1 MGALASADKSG
12 LVREWTWHRSRG
24 AIARLRAELNET
36 GDTLLAP
43 TLGRRAFFRVM
54 TDLSRAPFGEIIGGD
69 LSLFRWVDNESV
81 GHIRGFD
88 ICVILC
94 LFGADCRGDRAGLLF
109 DIVAAAERERARG
122 KLARR
127 KEDLATWPMVADR
140 IQEGAISSAIVNS
153 APCMIGAGIWRRWPT
168 ASESFSVVASMRRF
182 LGTASAR
189 DRVNPLLHGARTIQ
203 RDQFAAWLSSLVT
216 VIEACKPF
224 AVPNLASSLTSGA
237 DDDGIGLASLAKE
250 KASIAGQAQ
259 AFGRS
264 AATRYRVP
272 PLSGAAAA
280 AKASSPVSDR
290 RHREHV
296 LKMKVRRAT
305 SLAELQAA
313 AKRTGFAVSDVL
325 RIKAVFQ
332 TSIDESGMLGIKQ
345 FRAIMARVFP
355 KLASEG
361 SIDVLFREFD
371 VDSNGRCDFHE
382 LVQGLAALAHG
393 STSEKLDI
401 MFEVFD
407 LNADGQLTVPEILRF
422 VKRSTDRQ
430 FAAAT
435 RAVEAI
441 AETPSEVDGEFSL
454 GELISLAL
462 ANPEVLRVMTNA
474 IDVPFATATA
484 EAAAGVTGAAAR
496 LDDAQAALQALVKA
510 VKALQGSRPQ
520 QVTFEAMF
528 KFVSNALQQAAEQ
541 RREDRRASRVA
552 ASAAGL
558 SPLADAQVAPL
569 TNVADARCTDESGSF
584 VSPPAEWMV
593 HPMAAFN
600 RLRFEGF
607 LRFCFFPDTIAP
619 ASDGGQLKLPG
630 GLASDVCNV
639 LDAVSRI
646 TAVAPEALS
655 PFKCLACGLAS
666 SSEQKAAAFFR
677 GLDHSASNRCA
688 KADLTRAV
696 LAQQGRDDELIAV
709 AGRIV
714 QMMDIDGDGTVSRAE
729 FIEGCSRHPTLF
741 KCMTMLLGGEDMLE
755 ATTKPSARKSSR
767 AKNKDEPKVSDRG
780 AGNPKTTAASSEAA
794 AGGDTAASASSK
806 LGSMLRS
813 ALDGESHTATKRVAT
828 TADFEGI
835 PMFLTSPATRGGAY
849 RHTSHRL
856 VGRRP
861 GMQTRVAAANAAAA
875 RAKMLVKRDRDAMKH
890 VSISLGRMI
899 ETLERGQ

>member
-1 MGALASADKSG
+1 MGALASAEKSG

-36 GDTLLAP
+36 GDTLLAA

-54 TDLSRAPFGEIIGGD
+54 TDLSRAPFGEVIGGD
-69 LSLFRWVDNESV
+69 LSVFRWVDNDSV
-81 GHIRGFD
+81 GLIRGFD
-88 ICVILC
+88 ICVVLC

-109 DIVAAAERERARG
+109 DIVAAAERERAGG
-122 KLARR
+122 KLGRR
-127 KEDLATWPMVADR
+127 REDLASWPPVSER

-153 APCMIGAGIWRRWPT
+153 APCLMGAGIWKRWPT

-189 DRVNPLLHGARTIQ
+189 DRINPLLHGARTIQ
-203 RDQFAAWLSSLVT
+203 RDQFAAWLGSLVT
-216 VIEACKPF
+216 VMEACKPF
-224 AVPNLASSLTSGA
+224 AIPNLASSFLADAEDSRGGA
-237 DDDGIGLASLAKE
+237 SALSK
-250 KASIAGQAQ
+250 GQALS
-259 AFGRS
+259 FGTS

-272 PLSGAAAA
+272 PLGGAVAPAGGA
-280 AKASSPVSDR
+280 SPVSDR

-325 RIKAVFQ
+325 RIKTVFQ
-332 TSIDESGMLGIKQ
+332 SSIDESGMLGIKQ

-441 AETPSEVDGEFSL
+441 AETPSRVEGEFSL
-454 GELISLAL
+454 HELIELAL
-462 ANPEVLRVMTNA
+462 ANPEVLQVMTNA

-496 LDDAQAALQALVKA
+496 LDDAQAALQSLVKA
-510 VKALQGSRPQ
+510 VKALHGSRPA

-528 KFVSNALQQAAEQ
+528 KFVSKALQEAAEQ
-541 RREDRRASRVA
+541 RREDRRANQVA

-558 SPLADAQVAPL
+558 SPLADAQIGPF
-569 TNVADARCTDESGSF
+569 TSVADSRCTDESGSF
-584 VSPPAEWMV
+584 VPPPAEWMV

-607 LRFCFFPDTIAP
+607 LRFCFFPETMMP
-619 ASDGGQLKLPG
+619 AADGGQLKLPED
-630 GLASDVCNV
+630 LASTVCNV

-646 TAVAPEALS
+646 ATVAPEALS

-666 SSEQKAAAFFR
+666 TSEQKAAAFFR

-688 KADLTRAV
+688 KADLTRAI

-714 QMMDIDGDGTVSRAE
+714 QMMDIDGDGSVSRGE

-755 ATTKPSARKSSR
+755 ATRKPSARRSR
-767 AKNKDEPKVSDRG
+767 ARPGDGSTGANNPVAVPDR
-780 AGNPKTTAASSEAA
+780 PSVSSEAA
-794 AGGDTAASASSK
+794 KAEGAEPSARNK

-813 ALDGESHTATKRVAT
+813 ALDGEPPASTKRVKT

-835 PMFLTSPATRGGAY
+835 PMFLTSPAVRGGSF
-849 RHTSHRL
+849 RPTSHRL

-861 GMQTRVAAANAAAA
+861 GMQTRVAAANAAAV

-890 VSISLGRMI
+890 MSIAIGRMI

>member
-1 MGALASADKSG
+1 M
-12 LVREWTWHRSRG
+12 REWTWHRSRG

-36 GDTLLAP
+36 GDSLFAP

-69 LSLFRWVDNESV
+69 LSLFRWADNESV

-94 LFGADCRGDRAGLLF
+94 LFGADCRADRAGLLF

-122 KLARR
+122 KLGGR
-127 KEDLATWPMVADR
+127 KEDIAAWPRVADR
-140 IQEGAISSAIVNS
+140 VQEGAISSAIVNS
-153 APCMIGAGIWRRWPT
+153 APCMIGAGIWKRWPT
-168 ASESFSVVASMRRF
+168 ASESFGVVASMRRF
-182 LGTASAR
+182 LGPASSR
-189 DRVNPLLHGARTIQ
+189 DRANPLLHGARTIQ
-203 RDQFAAWLSSLVT
+203 RDQFAAWLGSLVT
-216 VIEACKPF
+216 AVEACKPF
-224 AVPNLASSLTSGA
+224 AVPNLASILLAGA
-237 DDDGIGLASLAKE
+237 NDDGGGEASLSKLG
-250 KASIAGQAQ
+250 AGNAGKGQT
-259 AFGRS
+259 FGTA

-280 AKASSPVSDR
+280 ARGPAPVSDR

-407 LNADGQLTVPEILRF
+407 LNSDGQLTVPEILRF

-441 AETPSEVDGEFSL
+441 AETPSEVEGEFSL
-454 GELISLAL
+454 SELVSLAL

-510 VKALQGSRPQ
+510 VKALQGRQPS

-528 KFVSNALQQAAEQ
+528 KFVSKSLQQAAEQ
-541 RREDRRASRVA
+541 RREDRRANRVA
-552 ASAAGL
+552 AAAAGL
-558 SPLADAQVAPL
+558 SPLSDAQVVPF
-569 TNVADARCTDESGSF
+569 TNVADSRCTDESGAF

-600 RLRFEGF
+600 RLRFESF

-619 ASDGGQLKLPG
+619 ASDGGQLKLPDS
-630 GLASDVCNV
+630 LASDVSNV

-755 ATTKPSARKSSR
+755 ATTKDSPTRKGRARFSGAPKSA
-767 AKNKDEPKVSDRG
+767 AFG
-780 AGNPKTTAASSEAA
+780 AGAQKPAADSSGSAA
-794 AGGDTAASASSK
+794 AADAMASASSK

-813 ALDGESHTATKRVAT
+813 ALDGEPQAAAKRVAT

-835 PMFLTSPATRGGAY
+835 PMFLTSPAARGGSY

-875 RAKMLVKRDRDAMKH
+875 RARKLVKRDRDAMKH
-890 VSISLGRMI
+890 MSISLGRMI